1 MQTVA
6 LIGYPLGHTLSPA
19 MHNAAYKYLGLDFEY
34 VTLEVTA
41 EELRKAVDGLRAL
54 HFAGF
59 NVTIPHKEAVV
70 DLLDELTGQAKKI
83 GAVNTVKNEEGKLI
97 GYNTD
102 ASGFYESLRHDLNF
116 DPKGKITGVLGAGG
130 AGKAVCAAL
139 LENGAKSVWLTDID
153 REKGQVLAEYLNDLF
168 EGECK
173 FVDDYSLQGALDD
186 SDLLVNATPIG
197 MHPKINESPLPKGI
211 KFHKKLAVYDV
222 VYNPQETKFIK
233 EAKAQGITQAIT
245 GLGML
250 VRQGALAFSVFTG
263 KPAPLEIMQ
272 EAARSA
278 L

>member
-1 MQTVA
+1 MPTVA

-19 MHNAAYKYLGLDFEY
+19 MHNAAYKYLGLDYEY
-34 VTLEVTA
+34 VTLEVKA
-41 EELRKAVDGLRAL
+41 EELARAVEGLRAL

-116 DPKGKITGVLGAGG
+116 DPKGKKAGVLGAGG
-130 AGKAVCAAL
+130 AGKAVSAAL
-139 LENGAKSVWLTDID
+139 LENGVKSVWLTDID
-153 REKGQVLAEYLNDLF
+153 REKGQALAEYLNDLF
-168 EGECK
+168 EGECN
-173 FVDDYSLQGALDD
+173 FVDDYSLQGALNETE
-186 SDLLVNATPIG
+186 LLVNATPIG
-197 MHPKINESPLPKGI
+197 MHPKVNESPLPKGT
-211 KFHKKLAVYDV
+211 KLHKKLAVYDV

-233 EAKAQGITQAIT
+233 EAKAQGITQAMT

-272 EAARSA
+272 QAARSA

>member
-1 MQTVA
+1 MPTVA

-19 MHNAAYKYLGLDFEY
+19 MHNTAYKYLGLDYEY
-34 VTLEVTA
+34 VTLEVKA
-41 EELRKAVDGLRAL
+41 EELARAVDGLRAL

-70 DLLDELTGQAKKI
+70 DLLDELTGQAQKI

-153 REKGQVLAEYLNDLF
+153 REKGQALAEYLNDLF

-186 SDLLVNATPIG
+186 ANLLVNATPLG
-197 MHPKINESPLPKGI
+197 MHPQINGSPLPKGT
-211 KFHKKLAVYDV
+211 KLHKKLAVYDV